1 MWTAGLCVMLTV
13 CAVTAS
19 LTGAWGDAY
28 KKGAS
33 GATVTEI
40 QTRLK
45 NWGYY
50 SGEVDGVFGSATE
63 KAVKYFQQKNGL
75 TADGVVG
82 AQTLAALGIQAMRG
96 RIRRLVMSLTNIPLV
111 NPEIVSGISLALLFV
126 LVGRVMLSTEDIL
139 GFTTLLIAHVTF
151 CLPYVILS
159 VMPKL
164 RQLDPS
170 LMDAAQ
176 DLGCTPAQGFFKVV
190 LPELLPGIISGAI
203 MAFTM
208 SLDDFVISY
217 FVYGPKFATLPVEIY
232 TYTRKQVPPSLYAM
246 FTLMFF
252 LILIVMAAMN
262 IIQARDERKQKKRIK
277 NA

>member
-1 MWTAGLCVMLTV
+1 MKRLGKVWTFLVYLFLYAPMIVLFVGSFNDGRDLSEFEGFTLSNYLDFF
-13 CAVTAS
+13 ADSGS
-19 LTGAWGDAY
+19 LRLLANSFILAISSSL
-28 KKGAS
+28 A
-33 GATVTEI
+33 AT
-40 QTRLK
+40 LL
-45 NWGYY
+45 G
-50 SGEVDGVFGSATE
+50 
-63 KAVKYFQQKNGL
+63 
-75 TADGVVG
+75 
-82 AQTLAALGIQAMRG
+82 TLAALGIHAMRG
-96 RIRRLVMSLTNIPLV
+96 RMRRAVMTLTNIPLV
-111 NPEIVSGISLALLFV
+111 NPEIVTGVSLALLFV
-126 LVGRVMLSTEDIL
+126 FIGRRMLSTENVF
-139 GFTTLLIAHVTF
+139 GFATLLIAHVTF

-164 RQLDPS
+164 HQLDPS

-176 DLGCTPAQGFFKVV
+176 DLGCTPLKGFFKVV
-190 LPELLPGIISGAI
+190 LPELTPGIVSGAI

-217 FVYGPKFATLPVEIY
+217 FVYGLFNATAPTEIY

>member
-1 MWTAGLCVMLTV
+1 M
-13 CAVTAS
+13 
-19 LTGAWGDAY
+19 
-28 KKGAS
+28 
-33 GATVTEI
+33 
-40 QTRLK
+40 
-45 NWGYY
+45 
-50 SGEVDGVFGSATE
+50 
-63 KAVKYFQQKNGL
+63 
-75 TADGVVG
+75 
-82 AQTLAALGIQAMRG
+82 
-96 RIRRLVMSLTNIPLV
+96 
-111 NPEIVSGISLALLFV
+111 
-126 LVGRVMLSTEDIL
+126 
-139 GFTTLLIAHVTF
+139 TF

-217 FVYGPKFATLPVEIY
+217 FVYGPRFATLPVEIY

-252 LILIVMAAMN
+252 LILIVMVAMN

>member
-1 MWTAGLCVMLTV
+1 MKRLGRIWTVLVYLFLYAPMFILFIGSFNDGKDLSEFEGFTLSNYLDLFRNSHFVELLGNSILLAIFS
-13 CAVTAS
+13 AV
-19 LTGAWGDAY
+19 L
-28 KKGAS
+28 
-33 GATVTEI
+33 AT
-40 QTRLK
+40 LL
-45 NWGYY
+45 G
-50 SGEVDGVFGSATE
+50 
-63 KAVKYFQQKNGL
+63 
-75 TADGVVG
+75 
-82 AQTLAALGIQAMRG
+82 TLAALGIQAMRG
-96 RIRRLVMSLTNIPLV
+96 RLRRLVMSLTNIPLV
-111 NPEIVSGISLALLFV
+111 NPEIVTGVSLSLLFV
-126 LVGRVMLSTEDIL
+126 FVGRKMLSTENIL

-164 RQLDPS
+164 HQLDPS

-176 DLGCTPAQGFFKVV
+176 DLGCTPLQGFFKVV

-203 MAFTM
+203 MSFTM

-217 FVYGPKFATLPVEIY
+217 FVYGPRFATLPVEIY

-252 LILIVMAAMN
+252 LIIIVMVAMN

>member
-1 MWTAGLCVMLTV
+1 MKRLGKVWTALVYIFLYLPMIVLFIGSFNDGKDLSEFEGFTLDNYVSVFRDSHLLGLLANSVILAV
-13 CAVTAS
+13 CAAVI
-19 LTGAWGDAY
+19 
-28 KKGAS
+28 
-33 GATVTEI
+33 ATV
-40 QTRLK
+40 L
-45 NWGYY
+45 G
-50 SGEVDGVFGSATE
+50 
-63 KAVKYFQQKNGL
+63 
-75 TADGVVG
+75 
-82 AQTLAALGIQAMRG
+82 TLAALGIQAMRG

-126 LVGRVMLSTEDIL
+126 LVGRVMLSKEDIL
-139 GFTTLLIAHVTF
+139 GFATLLIAHVTF

-208 SLDDFVISY
+208 SLDDLCWPLRSL
-217 FVYGPKFATLPVEIY
+217 LP
-232 TYTRKQVPPSLYAM
+232 R
-246 FTLMFF
+246 
-252 LILIVMAAMN
+252 
-262 IIQARDERKQKKRIK
+262 
-277 NA
+277 

>member
-1 MWTAGLCVMLTV
+1 MKRLGKVWTALVYIFLYLPMIVLFIGSFNDGKDLSEFEGFTLDNYVSVFRDSHLLGLLANSVILAV
-13 CAVTAS
+13 CAAVI
-19 LTGAWGDAY
+19 
-28 KKGAS
+28 
-33 GATVTEI
+33 ATV
-40 QTRLK
+40 L
-45 NWGYY
+45 G
-50 SGEVDGVFGSATE
+50 
-63 KAVKYFQQKNGL
+63 
-75 TADGVVG
+75 
-82 AQTLAALGIQAMRG
+82 TLAALGIQAMRG

-111 NPEIVSGISLALLFV
+111 NPLFV
-126 LVGRVMLSTEDIL
+126 LVGRVMLSKEDIL
-139 GFTTLLIAHVTF
+139 GFATLLIAHVTF

-217 FVYGPKFATLPVEIY
+217 FVYGPRFATLPVEIY

-246 FTLMFF
+246 FTLMFSSSWS
-252 LILIVMAAMN
+252 
-262 IIQARDERKQKKRIK
+262 R
-277 NA
+277 

>member
-1 MWTAGLCVMLTV
+1 MKRLGKVWTAIVLLFLYAPMIVLFVGSFNDGRDLSEFEGFTFDNYLDFFADSDSLRLLANSLIL
-13 CAVTAS
+13 AVTSA
-19 LTGAWGDAY
+19 AI
-28 KKGAS
+28 
-33 GATVTEI
+33 ATA
-40 QTRLK
+40 L
-45 NWGYY
+45 G
-50 SGEVDGVFGSATE
+50 
-63 KAVKYFQQKNGL
+63 
-75 TADGVVG
+75 
-82 AQTLAALGIQAMRG
+82 TLATLGIHAMRG
-96 RIRRLVMSLTNIPLV
+96 RMRRAVMSLTNIPLV

-126 LVGRVMLSTEDIL
+126 LVGRVMLSKEDIL
-139 GFTTLLIAHVTF
+139 GFATLLIAHVTF

-217 FVYGPKFATLPVEIY
+217 FVYSSKFVTLPVEIY
-232 TYTRKQVPPSLYAM
+232 TYTRKQIPPMFYSM

-252 LILIVMAAMN
+252 LILAVMIGMN
-262 IIQARDERKQKKRIK
+262 VIQARDESRQKKRI
-277 NA
+277 NV